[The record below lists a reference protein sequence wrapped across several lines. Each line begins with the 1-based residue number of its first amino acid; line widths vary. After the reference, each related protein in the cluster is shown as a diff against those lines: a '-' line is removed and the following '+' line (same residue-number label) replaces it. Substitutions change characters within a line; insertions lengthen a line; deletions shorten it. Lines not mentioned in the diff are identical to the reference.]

1 MACGEGALPHV
12 PLKETTECRS
22 HLSLRSFEWTLRRYA
37 RFETSKA
44 APPDSDTPGSSANA
58 ATWKVFEA
66 NEETGSLTLN
76 IVASGHFFISQ
87 GPTLL
92 EGFSLIDSQKW
103 LKIGKRTDCLLF
115 SAKVKNESRM
125 FRLQF
130 SGMSKEQSLEHCSHC
145 VQVLQAYIAVQEQ
158 EYGVVAQEGK
168 LATNDSSHHAPS
180 HSEVHTSVLS
190 KSSASGGRM
199 SVMQLAQSVLK
210 GNLTEQPL
218 AYQQSAW
225 NTTDL
230 RPFLR
235 LCLLDQHFPAFV
247 EAVEKELQKLADA

>member
-168 LATNDSSHHAPS
+168 LATNDSSHHA
-180 HSEVHTSVLS
+180 
-190 KSSASGGRM
+190 
-199 SVMQLAQSVLK
+199 SVLK

>member
-58 ATWKVFEA
+58 ATWK
-66 NEETGSLTLN
+66 
-76 IVASGHFFISQ
+76 
-87 GPTLL
+87 

-199 SVMQLAQSVLK
+199 SVMQLAQGELPITWCRWKEEVEGRVYEVQAIEGDKMPVECRKIFVFTLLTIRGSCGIWSVTK
-210 GNLTEQPL
+210 DTKQG
-218 AYQQSAW
+218 
-225 NTTDL
+225 
-230 RPFLR
+230 
-235 LCLLDQHFPAFV
+235 
-247 EAVEKELQKLADA
+247 